1 MKFDDQIDRNVYLR
15 NLALGKLYGPLTDF
29 PSSDK
34 VWLKYYSEE
43 AVESKLP
50 ECTIYDY
57 FLESTK
63 KYDDLVALKYYG
75 KKIKYKELKERID
88 ETAKRFIKL
97 GVKEGDIVTLAM
109 PTCPETVYFFYA
121 LNKIGAV
128 ANFIHP
134 LSNPKEFKHLINEVN
149 TKILIAF
156 DGAMKNIN
164 QIIDETSVQRIITC
178 SPTYS
183 MPLFLK
189 EYLNLMNKPFA
200 SEDSRYMDYKT
211 FRSLKVDDVIEY
223 RCKYTPDTLAV
234 MTHTSGTTGVPKGA
248 KLTNDNF
255 NSMVHQYRVK
265 AANFMP
271 GDTMVTVLP
280 PLASFMLCNCMNM
293 PLCLGVTVDLVVKYK
308 KENIGKYLARKY
320 KGRVHMM
327 GIPSYFEAML
337 TDKKMQKANLSKLGY
352 IVVGGGS
359 LEEEKERL
367 INEFLK
373 EHNAKVKITK
383 GYGETEITSSAT
395 YTFEDSNKVGSVGIP
410 LLKTN
415 VKIIDIDNNE
425 KELRYNEEGE
435 ICFQT
440 PTMFN
445 GYYNNDE
452 ETKNVVFTDNNGNRW
467 IKSGDL
473 GYVDRD
479 GILYVTGRI
488 KRLFIVEGRDKS
500 LTKAFPSRIEKTI
513 LESKYVDKCVVV
525 SMPHKTMINAV
536 KAYIVLKENVVFN
549 EEVLNDIE
557 KYCVRDL
564 RETLLPHEY
573 DIVEKLPLNAIGKID
588 LKALEKGKN
597 IDVKI
602 MKKVR
607 N

>member
-1 MKFDDQIDRNVYLR
+1 
-15 NLALGKLYGPLTDF
+15 
-29 PSSDK
+29 
-34 VWLKYYSEE
+34 
-43 AVESKLP
+43 
-50 ECTIYDY
+50 
-57 FLESTK
+57 
-63 KYDDLVALKYYG
+63 
-75 KKIKYKELKERID
+75 
-88 ETAKRFIKL
+88 
-97 GVKEGDIVTLAM
+97 
-109 PTCPETVYFFYA
+109 
-121 LNKIGAV
+121 
-128 ANFIHP
+128 
-134 LSNPKEFKHLINEVN
+134 
-149 TKILIAF
+149 
-156 DGAMKNIN
+156 
-164 QIIDETSVQRIITC
+164 
-178 SPTYS
+178 
-183 MPLFLK
+183 
-189 EYLNLMNKPFA
+189 MNKPFT
-200 SEDSRYMDYKT
+200 SKDSRYMDYKT

-223 RCKYTPDTLAV
+223 KSKYTPDNLAV

-293 PLCLGVTVDLVVKYK
+293 PLCLGVTVDLVVKYE
-308 KENIGKYLARKY
+308 KENIGKYLARNY

-337 TDKKMQKANLSKLGY
+337 TDKKMQKADLSKLGY

-359 LEEEKERL
+359 LEEEKECL

-410 LLKTN
+410 LLKTS

-513 LESKYVDKCVVV
+513 IESKYVDKCVVV
-525 SMPHKTMINAV
+525 GMPHKTMINAV